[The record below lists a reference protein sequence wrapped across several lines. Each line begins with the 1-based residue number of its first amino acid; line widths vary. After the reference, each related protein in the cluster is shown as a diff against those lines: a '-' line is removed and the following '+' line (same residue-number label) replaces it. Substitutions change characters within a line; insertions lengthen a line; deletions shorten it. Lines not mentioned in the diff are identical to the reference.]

1 MMVSTMSLEECRDLL
16 ARLDF
21 GRLATAHQNQPYV
34 IPIYFAY
41 DGHDHL
47 YSFTTLGRKVD
58 WMRSN
63 PLVCVEV
70 DEVLSH
76 FRWSSV
82 IVLGRYEELPDTPA
96 YREARLQAQVRLEKK
111 ALWWQTALAASQVRG
126 ESQVANAL
134 FYCIH
139 MDEMTGRRATSGP
152 VESAI
157 GLSRAARP
165 AREK

>member
-1 MMVSTMSLEECRDLL
+1 MMVNAMSSEECRDLL
-16 ARLDF
+16 ARLEF
-21 GRLATAHQNQPYV
+21 GRLATAHHNQPYV
-34 IPIYFAY
+34 VPIYFAY
-41 DGHDHL
+41 DGHEHL
-47 YSFTTLGRKVD
+47 YSFTTLGRKVE

-82 IVLGRYEELPDTPA
+82 VVLGQYEELPDTPA
-96 YREARLQAQVRLEKK
+96 YREARLQAQSRLEKK
-111 ALWWQTALAASQVRG
+111 ALWWQTAFAASQVRG
-126 ESQVANAL
+126 ESHAVNAL

-139 MDEMTGRRATSGP
+139 INQMTGRRATSDP

-157 GLSRAARP
+157 GLSTAARP
-165 AREK
+165 APEK